1 MKRKLLSILLCL
13 AVILSI
19 TGAAFATGGSSQ
31 SSSLDGVYEGYYY
44 AAQGQTGLTLTI
56 TGDTATFEFYNLPGK
71 SNAKSGSY
79 SMSVTEKDGT
89 YTLKG
94 TKWIEQPGSYGFVG
108 LVGTLSGNVF
118 SGTVTGAGSGCTF
131 YVERPNDD
139 YQDLQ
144 DSIFGDHRY
153 QVIDTLMTWEQA
165 QEYCTQQGGYLATI
179 TSAEEAE
186 FISGLLG
193 GDNSAHWLGGLNSSG
208 GTWHW
213 DNGEDWTYGA
223 APAGSGY
230 LKTTGGSWSAGTSTE
245 RAAFI
250 CEWGTWSNASN
261 WAGSEME
268 AATQAGLIPDVLV
281 GKDLTEEITRGEFAA
296 VVVKLYEAMTG
307 GKAIIAADCPLTDI
321 STDASRL
328 YILKAYNL
336 QLVNGVGNNKFAPS
350 DSLTREQMAAMLCR
364 VYKLYQN
371 PNWTL
376 TNDSSYPL
384 DISGVATFSDDADI
398 SAYARE
404 SVYFM
409 AKSGIIQGVGDNKF
423 APNNTT
429 TQQEAVGYANAT
441 REQAIAMALRT
452 LNTLGG

>member
-1 MKRKLLSILLCL
+1 MLLCF
-13 AVILSI
+13 AVIFS
-19 TGAAFATGGSSQ
+19 TMGTAFAAASSGQ

-44 AAQGQTGLTLTI
+44 ATQGQTGVTLTV
-56 TGDTATFEFYNLPGK
+56 TGDTAKFEFYNLPGK

-79 SMSVTEKDGT
+79 WMSVTEKNGT
-89 YTLKG
+89 YTLTG
-94 TKWIEQPGSYGFVG
+94 TQWIEKPASYIFVG
-108 LVGTLSGNVF
+108 LVGTRSGNVF
-118 SGTVTGAGSGCTF
+118 SGTVTCGSKTYSF
-131 YVERPNDD
+131 YMERPNDD

-144 DSIFGDHRY
+144 DSLFGDHRY
-153 QVIDTLMTWEQA
+153 EVIDTRMTWEEAQA
-165 QEYCTQQGGYLATI
+165 YCTEQGGYLATI

-186 FISGLLG
+186 FLSGLLD
-193 GDNSAHWLGGLNSSG
+193 GDSSAHWLGGLKTAD

-223 APAGSGY
+223 APTGSGC

-245 RAAFI
+245 KAAFI
-250 CEWGTWSNASN
+250 CEWGTWSNTSN

-268 AATQAGLIPDVLV
+268 QATQAGLIPDVLV
-281 GKDLTEEITRGEFAA
+281 GKDLTEKITRGEFAA
-296 VVVKLYEAMTG
+296 VVVKLYESMTG
-307 GKAIIAADCPLTDI
+307 GKAIIAANCPLTDI
-321 STDASRL
+321 ASDVSRL

-336 QLVNGVGNNKFAPS
+336 QLVNGIGNNKFAPS

-371 PNWTL
+371 PDWTL
-376 TNDSSYPL
+376 TNDASYPL
-384 DISGVATFSDDADI
+384 DISGAAKFSDDAQI

-409 AKSGIIQGVGDNKF
+409 SKSGIIQGVGNNKF
-423 APNNTT
+423 APKNTT
-429 TQQEAVGYANAT
+429 TQQAAVGYANAT